1 VTDTSCSRREWLGAA
16 AAAGLFGPARTLP
29 GLAAPGAVPRAL
41 RTRPT
46 RVFKVPDGGKHGRE
60 AWALVLIVESAQ
72 PLELEPRALT
82 VEMLHGST
90 QVAVRRYAA
99 AGVAGLVIGRNR
111 PAPPGATGAPTHW
124 PLLLWLFCSEHS
136 GLGVDRLRVQLET
149 AAPGEAP
156 VRSELSLPI
165 EVYSQKTTLIYPF
178 RGKGIVLQGGVA
190 NGGHRNRSGQFALDG
205 LGLDESWSVCA
216 PGEAERNADYRGWG
230 RPLLAPA
237 LGVVVHAVGDRPDQ
251 PVAGN
256 SDPAYYAPEFSDG
269 GDPGNHVVIDHEN
282 GEFSMIAHLQHGTLA
297 VRPGSRVSQGQSI
310 GALGNSGD
318 STGPHVHYQLQ
329 AGPDWT
335 AADALPSRFSN
346 VEAFPLIRGTFFE
359 AK

>member
-1 VTDTSCSRREWLGAA
+1 MAETSCSRRELLGAA
-16 AAAGLFGPARTLP
+16 AAAGLFGHARTLP
-29 GLAAPGAVPRAL
+29 GVATPGGAPRAL

-46 RVFKVPDGGKHGRE
+46 RVFKVPDGGKDGRE
-60 AWALVLIVESAQ
+60 TWALVLIVESAQ

-90 QVAVRRYAA
+90 PVAVRRYAT
-99 AGVAGLVIGRNR
+99 AGVAGLIIGRNR
-111 PAPPGATGAPTHW
+111 RAPGAPAHW
-124 PLLLWLFCSEHS
+124 PLLLWLFCSEQS
-136 GLGVDRLRVQLET
+136 ELGVDRLQVRLET
-149 AAPGEAP
+149 AAAGKSP
-156 VRSELSLPI
+156 VTSELSVPI

-216 PGEAERNADYRGWG
+216 PGEAERNTDYRGWG

-237 LGVVVHAVGDRPDQ
+237 PGVVVHAVRDRPDQ

-256 SDPAYYAPEFSDG
+256 SDPAYYAPEFSGG

-335 AADALPSRFSN
+335 GADALPSRFSN

>member
-1 VTDTSCSRREWLGAA
+1 MTETSCSRRQLLGAA
-16 AAAGLFGPARTLP
+16 AVAGLFGRTGALP
-29 GLAAPGAVPRAL
+29 GWSGAAPRAL
-41 RTRPT
+41 RSRPT
-46 RVFKVPDGGKHGRE
+46 RVFKVPDGGKDGRE
-60 AWALVLIVESAQ
+60 AWALVLIVESRQ

-82 VEMLHGST
+82 VEMLNGST

-111 PAPPGATGAPTHW
+111 PAPPAASGAPVHW
-124 PLLLWLFCSEHS
+124 PLLLWLFCSEQA
-136 GLGVDRLRVQLET
+136 GLGVDRIQVRLET
-149 AAPGEAP
+149 AGTGGPP
-156 VRSELSLPI
+156 VTSELSLPV
-165 EVYSQKTTLIYPF
+165 EVYSQKTALIYPF

-216 PGEAERNADYRGWG
+216 PGEAERNTDYRGWG
-230 RPLLAPA
+230 RTLLAPA
-237 LGVVVHAVGDRPDQ
+237 AGVVVHAVGDRPDQ
-251 PVAGN
+251 PVAGK
-256 SDPAYYAPEFSDG
+256 SDPAYYAAEFPDG
-269 GDPGNHVVIDHEN
+269 GDPGNHLVIDHEN
-282 GEFSMIAHLQHGTLA
+282 GEFSMIAHLQQGSLA
-297 VRPGSRVSQGQSI
+297 VRPGGRVSQGQPI
-310 GALGNSGD
+310 GVLGNSGD

-335 AADALPSRFSN
+335 AADALPSRFGN